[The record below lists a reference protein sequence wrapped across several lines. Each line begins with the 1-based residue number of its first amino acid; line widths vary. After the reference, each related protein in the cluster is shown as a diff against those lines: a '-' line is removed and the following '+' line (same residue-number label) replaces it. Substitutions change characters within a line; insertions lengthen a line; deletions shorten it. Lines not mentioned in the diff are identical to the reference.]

1 MSAGKKVEIRTK
13 PTTGVPQNVDSWVGE
28 RVMPKEPTI
37 TKRLTIDVPVDL
49 HSRIKSECA
58 LKGVKMV
65 DEINRMLE
73 REFK

>member
-1 MSAGKKVEIRTK
+1 MSTGKKVEIKAK
-13 PTTGVPQNVDSWVGE
+13 PTTGNHQNVDSWVGE

-49 HSRIKSECA
+49 HGKIKSGCA

-65 DEINRMLE
+65 DEINRILE
-73 REFK
+73 REFQ

>member
-1 MSAGKKVEIRTK
+1 MSTGKKIEIKTK
-13 PTTGVPQNVDSWVGE
+13 PITGIHQNVDSWVDE
-28 RVMPKEPTI
+28 RVTPKEPTK
-37 TKRLTIDVPVDL
+37 TKRLTIDVPVNL

>member
-1 MSAGKKVEIRTK
+1 MSTGKKVEIRTK
-13 PTTGVPQNVDSWVGE
+13 PTTGAHQNVDSWVGE

-49 HSRIKSECA
+49 HGKIKSGCA

-65 DEINRMLE
+65 DEINRILE
-73 REFK
+73 REFQ